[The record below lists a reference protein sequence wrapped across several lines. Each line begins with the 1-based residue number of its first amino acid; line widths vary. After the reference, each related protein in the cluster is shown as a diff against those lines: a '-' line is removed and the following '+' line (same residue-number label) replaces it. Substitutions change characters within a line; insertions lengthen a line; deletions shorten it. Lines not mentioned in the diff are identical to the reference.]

1 MAGKSQEKP
10 LSAAIRERR
19 STPRFDASF
28 ISHSDLKQILEAGL
42 SAPSGY
48 NTQPW
53 RFIVVCDPERR
64 KALRKAS
71 FDQMRVEEASAV
83 IVACGDEAELG
94 GQILEDMLRLA
105 KEHGY
110 GDERQHEVVRRNFPN
125 FLASVE
131 KTVWINRQV
140 AIALTHM
147 MLMAEVMGYDT
158 AMMEGFKEA
167 EIKQLLEIPESA
179 HVVALLCV
187 GKLSGP
193 DKPYGGRFAMSRTV
207 FAERWSEPLE

>member
-1 MAGKSQEKP
+1 MAEKP

-19 STPRFDASF
+19 STPSYAPKPIDAD
-28 ISHSDLKQILEAGL
+28 DLRKILDAGL

-53 RFIVVCDPERR
+53 RFVVVRDPEQRR
-64 KALRKAS
+64 QLRAAS
-71 FDQMRVEEASAV
+71 FNQARVEEAPVV
-83 IVACGDEAELG
+83 IVACGDEANLG
-94 GQILEDMLRLA
+94 TDVLDDMLLLA

-110 GDERQHEVVRRNFPN
+110 GNERQHELVRKNFPN

-131 KTVWINRQV
+131 KTVWLNRQV

-147 MLMAEVMGYDT
+147 MLMAEALGYDT
-158 AMMEGFKEA
+158 AMMEGFKET
-167 EIKQLLEIPESA
+167 ELKKLLNIPDTA

-187 GKLSGP
+187 GTLQGP
-193 DKPYGGRFAMSRTV
+193 DKPFGGRFAMDRTV
-207 FAERWSEPLE
+207 FDGRWGRPLQ

>member
-19 STPRFDASF
+19 STPRFDASAM
-28 ISHSDLKQILEAGL
+28 SESDLKQILDAGL

-53 RFIVVCDPERR
+53 RFVVVRDARR
-64 KALRKAS
+64 KKALRAAS

-94 GQILEDMLRLA
+94 GQILDDMLRLA

-110 GDERQHEVVRRNFPN
+110 GDERQHDLVRRNFPN

-131 KTVWINRQV
+131 KTVWLNRQV
-140 AIALTHM
+140 AIALTQM

-167 EIKQLLEIPESA
+167 EVKQLLGIPETA

-193 DKPYGGRFAMSRTV
+193 DKPYGGRFRMSRTV
-207 FAERWSEPLE
+207 FDERWGEPLK